1 MTTEIAT
8 KENGFNLV
16 AASMDTGELAQSI
29 ADIAGPE
36 GLDPRM
42 LPMIHAP
49 AAGGDQWRMPDGDYA
64 KTVEGVLIHWRTT
77 RALFKKPY
85 SPNDTD
91 PPACASDDGVNGIGD
106 PGGLCNGDAKKGIPK
121 CKFNEYETRKQF
133 DPKTESNAKACAE
146 RRMLYVV
153 RSGSLLPLTIQVS
166 PGSLTPFTKFALS
179 MLDYGGAKFSHIVEF
194 GLQTSG
200 GYAEITFNRKAKLS
214 DDEKAKVKAYADALT
229 PYLDA
234 TPIRHEVAS

>member
-64 KTVEGVLIHWRTT
+64 KTVEGVLIHWRTP
-77 RALFKKPY
+77 RALFKTVYKPG
-85 SPNDTD
+85 NTD
-91 PPACASDDGVNGIGD
+91 HPDCASDDSITGVGD
-106 PGGLCNGDAKKGIPK
+106 PGGTCAN
-121 CKFNEYETRKQF
+121 CEFNKWASRKQF
-133 DPKTESNAKACAE
+133 DPTTESNAKACAE

-153 RSGSLLPLTIQVS
+153 RSGFLLPLTIQVS
-166 PGSLTPFTKFALS
+166 PGSITPFTRFALT
-179 MLDYGGAKFSHIVEF
+179 MLDYGGAKFGHILEF
-194 GLQTSG
+194 GLERSG
-200 GYAEITFNRKAKLS
+200 DYSQITFNRKAKLS

-234 TPIRHEVAS
+234 TPIRHDTDS